1 MKFKD
6 LVLPQSL
13 ETDQDTLTE
22 TYGRFYAEPFEKGY
36 GHTIGN
42 SLRRIL
48 LSSLEGCAITAVK
61 VDKVVHEYSVIKG
74 VKEDV
79 VSILLNLKQ
88 LRFKLHTPETEIL
101 RLSVKGDKIVRAKD
115 IEGNANVEI
124 LTPELPIATLDASG
138 ELNMQMWVSRGRG
151 YLAADRQS
159 KENYP
164 ADTIM
169 MDALFSPVI
178 KVHYDVENSRV
189 GQVTDYDR
197 LILDVW
203 TDGSVAPGDAIAYS
217 AKILKDSLSIFITF
231 EEEEVAAPVDE
242 TVPSTGE
249 AAAPAAVGGS
259 DLDKL
264 RDLLN
269 QPVDIIE
276 LSVRASNCLKAAKI
290 RTIGDLVSKRDDELI
305 SYKNFGKKSLDEIK
319 ERLTELNL
327 SLGMDL
333 SGVVP
338 ANKPV

>member
-1 MKFKD
+1 MRLKD
-6 LVLPQSL
+6 LVLPQNL
-13 ETDQDTLTE
+13 ETDQNTLTD

-61 VDKVVHEYSVIKG
+61 IDGVVHEYSTIKG
-74 VKEDV
+74 IREDV
-79 VSILLNLKQ
+79 VTILLNLKQ
-88 LRFKLHTPETEIL
+88 LRFKLHTPEPEIL
-101 RLSVKGDKIVRAKD
+101 RLSVKGERVARAKD
-115 IEGNANVEI
+115 IEPNANVEI
-124 LTPELPIATLDASG
+124 LTPELPIATLDTSA
-138 ELNMQMWVSRGRG
+138 ELNLQVWVARGRG
-151 YLAADRQS
+151 YIPADRQIRES
-159 KENYP
+159 YP
-164 ADTIM
+164 ADTLM

-217 AKILKDSLSIFITF
+217 AKILKDCLSIFITF
-231 EEEEVAAPVDE
+231 EEEEVQPVEEAPVVGAPVAA
-242 TVPSTGE
+242 TTGSADME
-249 AAAPAAVGGS
+249 
-259 DLDKL
+259 KL
-264 RDLLN
+264 RELLN

-290 RTIGDLVSKRDDELI
+290 RTIGDLVSRKDEELI

-333 SGVVP
+333 TGIMPP
-338 ANKPV
+338 AKPVSA

>member
-1 MKFKD
+1 MRLRD
-6 LVLPQSL
+6 LVLPQRL
-13 ETDQDTLTE
+13 ETDQDTLTD

-61 VDKVVHEYSVIKG
+61 IDKVVHEYSSLKG
-74 VKEDV
+74 IREDV
-79 VSILLNLKQ
+79 ISILLNLKQ
-88 LRFKLHTPETEIL
+88 LRFKLQTPEPEIL
-101 RLSVKGDKIVRAKD
+101 RLSVKGEKVVRAKD
-115 IEGNANVEI
+115 IEANANVEV
-124 LTPELPIATLDASG
+124 LTPELPIATLDTSG
-138 ELNMQMWVSRGRG
+138 ELNIQMWVARGRG
-151 YLAADRQS
+151 YVPAERQVR
-159 KENYP
+159 ENYP
-164 ADTIM
+164 ADSLM
-169 MDALFSPVI
+169 LDALFSPVI

-231 EEEEVAAPVDE
+231 EEEEVPEAEP
-242 TVPSTGE
+242 
-249 AAAPAAVGGS
+249 AAAPGPSAGTP
-259 DLDKL
+259 DNERL
-264 RDLLN
+264 RELLN

-290 RTIGDLVSKRDDELI
+290 RTIGDLVSRKDDELI

-327 SLGMDL
+327 SLGMDVSSIL
-333 SGVVP
+333 QTAGKTP
-338 ANKPV
+338 AAS

>member
-1 MKFKD
+1 
-6 LVLPQSL
+6 VLPQRL
-13 ETDQDTLTE
+13 ETDQDTLTD
-22 TYGRFYAEPFEKGY
+22 TFGRFYAEPFEKGY

-61 VDKVVHEYSVIKG
+61 IDKVVHEYSTLKG
-74 VKEDV
+74 IREDV

-88 LRFKLHTPETEIL
+88 LRFKLQTPEPEIL
-101 RLSVKGDKIVRAKD
+101 RLSVKGEKVVRAKD
-115 IEGNANVEI
+115 IEANANVEV
-124 LTPELPIATLDASG
+124 LTPELPIATLDSNG

-151 YLAADRQS
+151 YVSADRQVR
-159 KENYP
+159 ENYP
-164 ADTIM
+164 ADSLM
-169 MDALFSPVI
+169 LDALFSPVT

-231 EEEEVAAPVDE
+231 EEEEMPVADQ
-242 TVPSTGE
+242 
-249 AAAPAAVGGS
+249 APAAIGAPAATP
-259 DLDKL
+259 DTERL
-264 RDLLN
+264 RELLG

-290 RTIGDLVSKRDDELI
+290 RTIGDLVSRKDDELI

-327 SLGMDL
+327 SLGMDVNSIL
-333 SGVVP
+333 QP
-338 ANKPV
+338 AGKA

>member
-1 MKFKD
+1 MRLKD
-6 LVLPQSL
+6 LVLPQRL
-13 ETDQDTLTE
+13 ETDQDTLTD
-22 TYGRFYAEPFEKGY
+22 TFGRFYAEPFEKGY

-61 VDKVVHEYSVIKG
+61 IDRVVHEYSTLKG
-74 VKEDV
+74 IREDV
-79 VSILLNLKQ
+79 VTILLNLKQ
-88 LRFKLHTPETEIL
+88 LRFKLHTPEPEIM
-101 RLSVKGDKIVRAKD
+101 RLSVKGEKVVRAKD
-115 IEGNANVEI
+115 IEPNANVEI
-124 LTPELPIATLDASG
+124 LTPELPIATLDTSA
-138 ELNMQMWVSRGRG
+138 ELSLQMWVARGRG
-151 YLAADRQS
+151 YVPSDRQS
-159 KENYP
+159 REAYP
-164 ADTIM
+164 ANTLM
-169 MDALFSPVI
+169 LDALFSPVI
-178 KVHYDVENSRV
+178 KVRYDVENSRV

-231 EEEEVAAPVDE
+231 EEEEVQPVEATAP
-242 TVPSTGE
+242 S
-249 AAAPAAVGGS
+249 AAVSTAGP
-259 DLDKL
+259 DLKRL
-264 RDLLN
+264 RELLG

-290 RTIGDLVSKRDDELI
+290 RTIADLVSRKDDELI

-333 SGVVP
+333 AGVVEP
-338 ANKPV
+338 AKTAGGVG

>member
-1 MKFKD
+1 MRLRD
-6 LVLPQSL
+6 LVLPQRL
-13 ETDQDTLTE
+13 ETDQDTLTD
-22 TYGRFYAEPFEKGY
+22 TFGRFYAEPFEKGY

-61 VDKVVHEYSVIKG
+61 IDKVVHEYSTLKG
-74 VKEDV
+74 IREDV

-88 LRFKLHTPETEIL
+88 LRFKLQTPEPEVL
-101 RLSVKGDKIVRAKD
+101 RLSVKGEKVVRAKD
-115 IEGNANVEI
+115 IEANANVEV
-124 LTPELPIATLDASG
+124 LTPELPIATLDSNG

-151 YLAADRQS
+151 YVSADRQVR
-159 KENYP
+159 ENYP
-164 ADTIM
+164 ADSLM
-169 MDALFSPVI
+169 LDALFSPVI

-231 EEEEVAAPVDE
+231 EEEEMPATE
-242 TVPSTGE
+242 
-249 AAAPAAVGGS
+249 AAPAMAGAAS
-259 DLDKL
+259 AATPDMERL
-264 RDLLN
+264 RELLG

-290 RTIGDLVSKRDDELI
+290 RTIGDLVSRKDEELI

-327 SLGMDL
+327 SLGMDVNSIL
-333 SGVVP
+333 QP
-338 ANKPV
+338 AGKA

>member
-6 LVLPQSL
+6 LVLPHSL
-13 ETDQDTLTE
+13 ECDQDTLTD

-61 VDKVVHEYSVIKG
+61 IDKVVHEYSTLKG
-74 VKEDV
+74 VREDIIT
-79 VSILLNLKQ
+79 ILLNLKQ
-88 LRFKLHTPETEIL
+88 LRFKMHSDESEIL
-101 RLSVKGDKIVRAKD
+101 RLSIKGDRIVRAKD
-115 IEGNANVEI
+115 IEPNANVEI
-124 LTPELPIATLDASG
+124 LTPELPIATLDTSG
-138 ELNMQMWVSRGRG
+138 ELNMQLWVSRGRG
-151 YLAADRQS
+151 YSSADKQT

-164 ADTIM
+164 ADSIM
-169 MDALFSPVI
+169 LDALFSPVI

-231 EEEEVAAPVDE
+231 EEEEVSSSEPNAAEPVAF
-242 TVPSTGE
+242 E
-249 AAAPAAVGGS
+249 ASSVDS
-259 DLDKL
+259 DKL
-264 RDLLN
+264 QDLLN

-290 RTIGDLVSKRDDELI
+290 RTIRDLVGRKEEELI
-305 SYKNFGKKSLDEIK
+305 SYKNFGKKSLDEIR
-319 ERLTELNL
+319 ERLVELNL
-327 SLGMDL
+327 TLGMDL
-333 SGVVP
+333 PSAAQP
-338 ANKPV
+338 AVKE

>member
-1 MKFKD
+1 MRLRD
-6 LVLPQSL
+6 LVLPQRL
-13 ETDQDTLTE
+13 ETDQDTLTD
-22 TYGRFYAEPFEKGY
+22 TFGRFYAEPFEKGY

-61 VDKVVHEYSVIKG
+61 IDKVVHEYSTLKG
-74 VKEDV
+74 VREDV

-88 LRFKLHTPETEIL
+88 LRFKLQTPEPEVL
-101 RLSVKGDKIVRAKD
+101 RLSFKGEKVVRAKD
-115 IEGNANVEI
+115 IEANGNVEV
-124 LTPELPIATLDASG
+124 LTPELPIATLDSNG

-151 YLAADRQS
+151 YVSADRQVR
-159 KENYP
+159 ENYP
-164 ADTIM
+164 ADSLM
-169 MDALFSPVI
+169 LDALFSPVT
-178 KVHYDVENSRV
+178 KVNYDVENSRV

-231 EEEEVAAPVDE
+231 EEEELPAE
-242 TVPSTGE
+242 T
-249 AAAPAAVGGS
+249 APAAVGAPAAS
-259 DLDKL
+259 TPDNERL
-264 RDLLN
+264 RELLG

-290 RTIGDLVSKRDDELI
+290 RTIGDLVSRKDDELI

-327 SLGMDL
+327 SLGMDVNSIQL
-333 SGVVP
+333 P
-338 ANKPV
+338 AAKA

>member
-6 LVLPQSL
+6 LMLPQSL
-13 ETDQDTLTE
+13 ETDQDTLTD

-61 VDKVVHEYSVIKG
+61 IDKVVHEYSVIKG
-74 VKEDV
+74 VKEDAV
-79 VSILLNLKQ
+79 TILLNLKQ
-88 LRFKLHTPETEIL
+88 LRFKLHTQDTEIL
-101 RLSVKGDKIVRAKD
+101 RLTVKGEKVVRAKD
-115 IEGNANVEI
+115 IEGNANVEV
-124 LTPELPIATLDASG
+124 LTPELPIATLDTNG
-138 ELNMQMWVSRGRG
+138 ELNIQMWVSRGRG
-151 YLAADRQS
+151 YISADRQS
-159 KENYP
+159 RENYP

-231 EEEEVAAPVDE
+231 EEEEV
-242 TVPSTGE
+242 E
-249 AAAPAAVGGS
+249 AANPESGGS
-259 DLDKL
+259 ADAAGAAAGDGTNNDKL
-264 RDLLN
+264 RELLH

-305 SYKNFGKKSLDEIK
+305 AYKNFGKKSLDEIK
-319 ERLTELNL
+319 ERLVELNL

-333 SGVVP
+333 SGVLP
-338 ANKPV
+338 AAKTA

>member
-1 MKFKD
+1 MRLKD
-6 LVLPQSL
+6 LVLPQRL
-13 ETDQDTLTE
+13 ETDQDTLTD
-22 TYGRFYAEPFEKGY
+22 TFGRFYAEPFEKGY

-61 VDKVVHEYSVIKG
+61 IDKVVHEYSTIKG
-74 VKEDV
+74 IREDV
-79 VSILLNLKQ
+79 VTILLNLKQ
-88 LRFKLHTPETEIL
+88 LRFKLHTPEPEIL
-101 RLSVKGDKIVRAKD
+101 RLSVKGERVVRAKD
-115 IEGNANVEI
+115 IEANANVEI
-124 LTPELPIATLDASG
+124 LTPELPIATLDTSG
-138 ELNMQMWVSRGRG
+138 ELNLQMWVARGRG
-151 YLAADRQS
+151 YVSADRQTR
-159 KENYP
+159 ENYP
-164 ADTIM
+164 ADSLM
-169 MDALFSPVI
+169 LDALFSPVI

-231 EEEEVAAPVDE
+231 EEEEVAPVE
-242 TVPSTGE
+242 E
-249 AAAPAAVGGS
+249 ATAAGTAAAAVGTP
-259 DLDKL
+259 DTERL
-264 RDLLN
+264 RELLN

-290 RTIGDLVSKRDDELI
+290 RTIGDLVSRKDEELI

-327 SLGMDL
+327 SLGMEL
-333 SGVVP
+333 P
-338 ANKPV
+338 AGIQPVKTA

>member
-1 MKFKD
+1 MRLKD

-13 ETDQDTLTE
+13 ETDQDTLTD

-61 VDKVVHEYSVIKG
+61 IEGVAHEYSTMKG
-74 VKEDV
+74 VREDV
-79 VSILLNLKQ
+79 VTILLNLKQ
-88 LRFKLHTPETEIL
+88 LRFKLQTPEPEVL
-101 RLSVKGDKIVRAKD
+101 RLSIKGERVVRAKD
-115 IEGNANVEI
+115 IEPNANVEI
-124 LTPELPIATLDASG
+124 LTPELPIATLDTSG
-138 ELNMQMWVSRGRG
+138 EINLQLWVARGRG
-151 YLAADRQS
+151 YVSADRQVRES
-159 KENYP
+159 YP
-164 ADTIM
+164 ADTLM
-169 MDALFSPVI
+169 LDSLFSPVI

-197 LILDVW
+197 LLLDVW

-231 EEEEVAAPVDE
+231 EEEEVPASDE
-242 TVPSTGE
+242 TVPPALAATGS
-249 AAAPAAVGGS
+249 PDS
-259 DLDKL
+259 DRL
-264 RDLLN
+264 RELLN

-290 RTIGDLVSKRDDELI
+290 RTIGDLVSRKDDELI

-319 ERLTELNL
+319 ERLVELNL

-333 SGVVP
+333 TGVYQP
-338 ANKPV
+338 AKIA

>member
-1 MKFKD
+1 MRLKD
-6 LVLPQSL
+6 LVLPQRL
-13 ETDQDTLTE
+13 ECDPDTLTD

-61 VDKVVHEYSVIKG
+61 IDGVAHEYSTIKG
-74 VKEDV
+74 IREDV
-79 VSILLNLKQ
+79 VTILLNLKQ
-88 LRFKLHTPETEIL
+88 LRFKLHTPEPEIL
-101 RLSVKGDKIVRAKD
+101 RLSVKGEKVARAKD
-115 IEGNANVEI
+115 IEPNANVEI
-124 LTPELPIATLDASG
+124 LTPELPIATLDTSG
-138 ELNMQMWVSRGRG
+138 QLNLQVWVARGRG
-151 YLAADRQS
+151 YVLSDRQS
-159 KENYP
+159 RENYP
-164 ADTIM
+164 VDTLM
-169 MDALFSPVI
+169 LDALFSPVI

-231 EEEEVAAPVDE
+231 EEEEI
-242 TVPSTGE
+242 
-249 AAAPAAVGGS
+249 APAADAGAPAEAMAAAVGS
-259 DLDKL
+259 PDIERL

-269 QPVDIIE
+269 QPVDIVE

-290 RTIGDLVSKRDDELI
+290 RTIGDLVSKKDDELV

-327 SLGMDL
+327 ALGMDL
-333 SGVVP
+333 SGVLPP
-338 ANKPV
+338 AKTAV